1 MDASKKWKA
10 IVTRVGCYI
19 LNLSQG
25 TGQRP
30 SPSEYFPDLE
40 SLKKLYLISYATFFA
55 PHKGPKLLQK
65 KILTFKKSLFV
76 EFVPVLFLFYVLYF
90 WLQGMWNLSSP
101 TRDRTHTSCIRRWS
115 LNHWTY
121 REVLPSY
128 FFCVLNFLL
137 MFSFP
142 FVERE
147 LLFLLKKGVA
157 SLCPNINQ
165 QRISPTLWV
174 LGCSVMSD
182 SCDPVEAHQ
191 ASPSMGFSR
200 RE

>member
-1 MDASKKWKA
+1 M
-10 IVTRVGCYI
+10 R
-19 LNLSQG
+19 
-25 TGQRP
+25 
-30 SPSEYFPDLE
+30 
-40 SLKKLYLISYATFFA
+40 
-55 PHKGPKLLQK
+55 
-65 KILTFKKSLFV
+65 
-76 EFVPVLFLFYVLYF
+76 
-90 WLQGMWNLSSP
+90 NLSSP
-101 TRDRTHTSCIRRWS
+101 TRDRTHTSCIWRWS

-142 FVERE
+142 FVECE

-157 SLCPNINQ
+157 SLYPNINQ

-182 SCDPVEAHQ
+182 SLWPHG
-191 ASPSMGFSR
+191 SPPGFSAHGILQDGILEWVTLSSSR
-200 RE
+200 GSSQPRDQTQVSCIAGRFFTSWSPEHALVLLNSTPKLARCWESLGLQDQNSQS